1 MKINKLFVFITFFLL
16 LMLVA
21 VFGCQNQR
29 LNIKG
34 SKSITEASGTQKTGT
49 ETSEAES
56 TNQENNSDTGSK
68 SENSNSS
75 GDNPDSSGQQPGYL
89 DEYEGLHITGEPI
102 DVDIKTYRLEIAGAV
117 DKTLSLTFDEVKSL
131 PSVRIYS
138 ELECPGFFIDKG
150 YWTGVKILDLLNM
163 AGLKE
168 NAKRVEF
175 SAVDGSYS
183 KILALEEI
191 QPEDF
196 LIAYKFNDKEFS
208 KYHGFPLRVVAKGL
222 PGSVWVKWLGKIEVL
237 TK

>member
-1 MKINKLFVFITFFLL
+1 MKLNKLFVFITFFLL
-16 LMLVA
+16 LTLIA
-21 VFGCQNQR
+21 VFGCQNQN

-34 SKSITEASGTQKTGT
+34 SESITEASVTQETGT
-49 ETSEAES
+49 EISDAES
-56 TNQENNSDTGSK
+56 TSQENNSDTGTN

-75 GDNPDSSGQQPGYL
+75 GDSQGTIEQQPAYL
-89 DEYEGLHITGEPI
+89 QEFEGLHITGGLI
-102 DVDIKTYRLEIAGAV
+102 DVDIKTYRLEITGAV
-117 DKTLSLTFDEVKSL
+117 DKTLSLTFDEVKSF

-138 ELECPGFFIDKG
+138 ELDCPGFFTDKG
-150 YWTGVKILDLLNM
+150 YWTGVKILDLLDM

-168 NAKRVEF
+168 NVKRVEF

-196 LIAYKFNDKEFS
+196 LIAYKFNDEEFS
-208 KYHGFPLRVVAKGL
+208 KYHGYPLRVVAKGL
-222 PGSVWVKWLGKIEVL
+222 PGNVWVKWLGKIEVL

>member
-1 MKINKLFVFITFFLL
+1 MIKDFICS
-16 LMLVA
+16 VA
-21 VFGCQNQR
+21 N
-29 LNIKG
+29 
-34 SKSITEASGTQKTGT
+34 SGGN
-49 ETSEAES
+49 SG
-56 TNQENNSDTGSK
+56 NVNNSQDKTK
-68 SENSNSS
+68 
-75 GDNPDSSGQQPGYL
+75 QQPGYL
-89 DEYEGLHITGEPI
+89 DEYEGLHITGELI

-175 SAVDGSYS
+175 SAVNGSYS
-183 KILALEEI
+183 KILALKEI

>member
-1 MKINKLFVFITFFLL
+1 MKLNKLFVFITFFLL
-16 LMLVA
+16 LTLVA
-21 VFGCQNQR
+21 VFGCQNQS

-49 ETSEAES
+49 ETSDAES
-56 TNQENNSDTGSK
+56 TNQE
-68 SENSNSS
+68 
-75 GDNPDSSGQQPGYL
+75 DNQDSTEQQPGYL
-89 DEYEGLHITGEPI
+89 QEYEGLHITGELI
-102 DVDIKTYRLEIAGAV
+102 DVDIKTYRLEIVGAV
-117 DKTLSLTFDEVKSL
+117 DKTLSLTFDEVKNL

-138 ELECPGFFIDKG
+138 ELECPGFFTDKG

-175 SAVDGSYS
+175 SAVDESYS

-196 LIAYKFNDKEFS
+196 LIAYMFNDKEFS

-237 TK
+237 TG

>member
-1 MKINKLFVFITFFLL
+1 MNIKLNKLFVFITFFLL
-16 LMLVA
+16 LTLTA
-21 VFGCQNQR
+21 VFGCQNQS

-49 ETSEAES
+49 DTRYAES
-56 TNQENNSDTGSK
+56 TNQE
-68 SENSNSS
+68 
-75 GDNPDSSGQQPGYL
+75 DNPDSTEQQPGYL
-89 DEYEGLHITGEPI
+89 QEYEGLHITGELI

-138 ELECPGFFIDKG
+138 ELECPGFFTDKG

-175 SAVDGSYS
+175 SAVDESYS
-183 KILALEEI
+183 KTLALEEI
-191 QPEDF
+191 QPEGF
-196 LIAYKFNDKEFS
+196 LIAYKFNDKKFS

>member
-1 MKINKLFVFITFFLL
+1 MKLNKLFVFITFFLL
-16 LMLVA
+16 LTLVA
-21 VFGCQNQR
+21 VFGCQNQS

-49 ETSEAES
+49 ETSDAES
-56 TNQENNSDTGSK
+56 TNQ
-68 SENSNSS
+68 
-75 GDNPDSSGQQPGYL
+75 DSTEQQPGYL
-89 DEYEGLHITGEPI
+89 QEYEGLHITGELI
-102 DVDIKTYRLEIAGAV
+102 DVDIKTYRLEIVGAV
-117 DKTLSLTFDEVKSL
+117 DKTLSLTFDEVKNL

-138 ELECPGFFIDKG
+138 ELECPGFFTDKG

-175 SAVDGSYS
+175 SAVDESYS

-196 LIAYKFNDKEFS
+196 LIAYMFNDKEFS

-237 TK
+237 TG

>member
-1 MKINKLFVFITFFLL
+1 MKLNKLFVFITFFLL
-16 LMLVA
+16 LTLVA
-21 VFGCQNQR
+21 VFGCQNQS

-34 SKSITEASGTQKTGT
+34 SKSITEVSGTQKTGT
-49 ETSEAES
+49 ETSDAES
-56 TNQENNSDTGSK
+56 TKQ
-68 SENSNSS
+68 
-75 GDNPDSSGQQPGYL
+75 DSTEQQPGYL
-89 DEYEGLHITGEPI
+89 QEYEGLHITGELI
-102 DVDIKTYRLEIAGAV
+102 DVDIKTYRLEIVGAV
-117 DKTLSLTFDEVKSL
+117 DKTLSLTFDEVKNL

-138 ELECPGFFIDKG
+138 ELECPGFFTDKG

-175 SAVDGSYS
+175 SAVDESYS

-196 LIAYKFNDKEFS
+196 LIAYMFNDKEFS

-237 TK
+237 TG

>member
-1 MKINKLFVFITFFLL
+1 MKLNKLFVFITFFLL
-16 LMLVA
+16 LTLVA
-21 VFGCQNQR
+21 VFGCQNQS

-34 SKSITEASGTQKTGT
+34 SKSITEASGTQKTVN
-49 ETSEAES
+49 ETSDAIG
-56 TNQENNSDTGSK
+56 TNNGGDPGNVNNSK
-68 SENSNSS
+68 
-75 GDNPDSSGQQPGYL
+75 DNNQVSTEQQPGYL
-89 DEYEGLHITGEPI
+89 DEYEGLHITGRI
-102 DVDIKTYRLEIAGAV
+102 VDVDIKTYRLEIAGAV

-138 ELECPGFFIDKG
+138 ELECPGFFTDKG
-150 YWTGVKILDLLNM
+150 YWTGVKILDLLDM

-168 NAKRVEF
+168 NAKRVEL

-196 LIAYKFNDKEFS
+196 LIAYMFNDKEFS
-208 KYHGFPLRVVAKGL
+208 KYHGFPLRIVAKGL

-237 TK
+237 AG